1 MPRLLNPFSLLERRV
16 LFAPQRDLRGTPEHV
31 GLCYEDI
38 FPVTTDGLRLHGWNM
53 PGESDVVWII
63 FHGNGGNISVRLDQY
78 QEIQRRYGA
87 SVIAIDY
94 RGYGLSEGVP
104 SGTGFYDD
112 SLTTYRL
119 VRQIYPQK
127 KIVLFGRSM
136 GGAVAAQLAS
146 VVSTAALLLEASIA
160 SIANV
165 IREHAAWTRH
175 VPISLLF
182 RSKFDTQGY
191 VASRAVPTLML
202 HGDCD
207 RTVSYTNSERI
218 LSSVIGQKKLHIV
231 TGGEH
236 DGLDLVDP
244 DEYHGVISEFLSENG
259 AL

>member
-1 MPRLLNPFSLLERRV
+1 
-16 LFAPQRDLRGTPEHV
+16 
-31 GLCYEDI
+31 
-38 FPVTTDGLRLHGWNM
+38 
-53 PGESDVVWII
+53 
-63 FHGNGGNISVRLDQY
+63 
-78 QEIQRRYGA
+78 
-87 SVIAIDY
+87 
-94 RGYGLSEGVP
+94 VP
-104 SGTGFYDD
+104 SETGFYDD

-146 VVSTAALLLEASIA
+146 VVSNAALLLEASIA